1 MSQREHLGLLW
12 DNLLSVLHCLQYCTV
27 FMLSGKFY
35 FLISQQENVL
45 LWKKWPTGRKH
56 SICNKIF
63 ARLESIA
70 SKEGLFRRERDKM
83 QKSSIIYCPRG
94 REPND
99 SIWVF
104 HLQFKW
110 ADVRIKPQNMWNA
123 VRSLIQGSLAHGCFC
138 SHDAVPKELSSH
150 RLGRLPNNI
159 VRREEEIDVLKK
171 CHWIWITEI
180 SK

>member
-1 MSQREHLGLLW
+1 
-12 DNLLSVLHCLQYCTV
+12 
-27 FMLSGKFY
+27 MLFGKFY

-45 LWKKWPTGRKH
+45 LWKKWPTSRKP

-63 ARLESIA
+63 ARLELIA
-70 SKEGLFRRERDKM
+70 SKEGLCRRELDKV
-83 QKSSIIYCPRG
+83 QKSSIISCPQG

-110 ADVRIKPQNMWNA
+110 PDVRIKPQNMWNA
-123 VRSLIQGSLAHGCFC
+123 VCSLIQGSLSHGCFC
-138 SHDAVPKELSSH
+138 SHDAIPKELSSH
-150 RLGRLPNNI
+150 RLESLPNSI
-159 VRREEEIDVLKK
+159 VRREEESDVLKNWN
-171 CHWIWITEI
+171 WIWITEI